1 MPVPALDR
9 LDERTR
15 ARLLTG
21 AQRRRFRR
29 EEVVFHAGD
38 PAASMH
44 ALLSG
49 HVSVSVTTPLGDTV
63 IFAVLGPGALFG
75 ELSLLSPDATRSAT
89 VTALEPAETLA
100 VSRERL
106 MALRASEPALDR
118 FLLDLVA
125 DYVRRQD
132 VRLLEALYVP
142 ADKRVLRRL
151 LALVREYGGGAPG
164 TTVPLT
170 QEVLAT
176 MAGTTR
182 PTANQVLR
190 SAQEAGLLALE
201 RGRLTVLDPAG
212 LARRAR

>member
-1 MPVPALDR
+1 
-9 LDERTR
+9 
-15 ARLLTG
+15 
-21 AQRRRFRR
+21 
-29 EEVVFHAGD
+29 
-38 PAASMH
+38 MH